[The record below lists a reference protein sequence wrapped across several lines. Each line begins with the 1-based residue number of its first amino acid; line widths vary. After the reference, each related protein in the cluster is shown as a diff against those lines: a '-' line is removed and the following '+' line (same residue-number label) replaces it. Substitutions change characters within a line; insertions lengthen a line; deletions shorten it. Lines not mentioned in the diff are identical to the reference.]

1 MNSRRKGK
9 EGELA
14 LVRKLKE
21 YGYDVRR
28 SQQYAGIN
36 SDADVVG
43 IDHLHIEAKYRQ
55 NGHGQT
61 YEWLDQAKREARPD
75 EIPVVMHKKVSKE
88 YRGNEWLVTMT
99 LDDFMKVWSNYE

>member
-9 EGELA
+9 TGELA

-36 SDADVVG
+36 SDAD
-43 IDHLHIEAKYRQ
+43 IEKLTEDY
-55 NGHGQT
+55 
-61 YEWLDQAKREARPD
+61 KRTG
-75 EIPVVMHKKVSKE
+75 K
-88 YRGNEWLVTMT
+88 L
-99 LDDFMKVWSNYE
+99 L

>member
-99 LDDFMKVWSNYE
+99 LEDFITIWREYE

>member
-28 SQQYAGIN
+28 
-36 SDADVVG
+36 
-43 IDHLHIEAKYRQ
+43 
-55 NGHGQT
+55 
-61 YEWLDQAKREARPD
+61 
-75 EIPVVMHKKVSKE
+75 
-88 YRGNEWLVTMT
+88 
-99 LDDFMKVWSNYE
+99 NYERNMETR